1 MPGKEIVPFA
11 GEVTPALDLRQMRR
25 SILVEGG
32 LLTPRKRYESAEE
45 RKIARKARSKARR
58 EERSAFLKT
67 KGLVPEKRPKLSK
80 AAKKARS
87 KEFRRIRN
95 IYLRAH
101 PKEAEKLGI
110 SLGRLRV

>member
-1 MPGKEIVPFA
+1 MPDKELVPFA
-11 GEVTPALDLRQMRR
+11 GGAVPGIDLRSMRR
-25 SILVEGG
+25 SVLVEGG

-58 EERSAFLKT
+58 EERRALLAS